1 VKRAIVEFVTL
12 ALVSFT
18 ALVIGVLVI
27 KLYVNV
33 IIWTW
38 SLF

>member
-1 VKRAIVEFVTL
+1 VEFVTL